1 MKNNVIKK
9 FVFPILVIL
18 YDIATLFWCSVIA
31 SNLVFSLT
39 RISFDGVHVYATLQ
53 LNPSVAFSCAY
64 NILFI
69 LFSFF
74 AALLLTVKIFKK
86 QTDKKLNILIC
97 VFLSLS
103 LIEFLLIP
111 ATAYI
116 IAYYVI
122 LSSVI
127 TNIQNFAFIR
137 PLYIMISFAILVIH
151 VIFSMVK
158 KDKKVNI

>member
-1 MKNNVIKK
+1 MKKVI
-9 FVFPILVIL
+9 FALLVII
-18 YDIATLFWCSVIA
+18 YDVLSLFWCSVIA
-31 SNLVFSLT
+31 LNLVFSLT
-39 RISFDGVHVYATLQ
+39 RISFDGVHVYATL
-53 LNPSVAFSCAY
+53 LSNPSVSFSCAY

-74 AALLLTVKIFKK
+74 AALLLTVNIFKK
-86 QTDKKLNILIC
+86 QTNKKLNILIC

-111 ATAYI
+111 ATVYI
-116 IAYYVI
+116 LAYYVI

-127 TNIQNFAFIR
+127 TNIQSFAFIR
-137 PLYIMISFAILVIH
+137 PLYILISFAILVIH